1 MTDFDDA
8 YPRLTHT
15 IKLNFDSLTI
25 RSETGEGLAEGLKSA
40 AEVAADL
47 AAGGAVIK
55 AAFGISDSKPEPAKG
70 TPAPAKAA
78 PTTKQ
83 GRTYGK
89 TVKPGPAVSKE
100 PDGDT
105 CAHGKP
111 WNDLNGGRN
120 KDNELYRFRFY
131 NTCNDRSCKPWG
143 DQE

>member
-1 MTDFDDA
+1 VTDFDDA

-15 IKLNFDSLTI
+15 IKLNLDSLTI

-55 AAFGISDSKPEPAKG
+55 AAFGISDAKPEPKAANS
-70 TPAPAKAA
+70 APPKAA

-100 PDGDT
+100 ADGDT

-120 KDNELYRFRFY
+120 KENELYRRRFY
-131 NTCNDRSCKPWG
+131 NTCGNQECRAWG